1 MENKLFR
8 EKSIERISS
17 PEQLNDYLHVTNP
30 GIWIL
35 LICVIVLLAG
45 VFIWASKASV
55 ESFVTGSGRV
65 ESDVVTVTLD
75 QIPSNVKIEKGM
87 IITVGDK
94 QTSVTFVG
102 QNEDG
107 NPIAGGEVDLPDG
120 IYDAR
125 ISYNRVQILSLLF
138 N

>member
-1 MENKLFR
+1 MEKKLFR

-35 LICVIVLLAG
+35 LLCVIVLLAG
-45 VFIWASKASV
+45 VFIWASQASIESFITSTGKV
-55 ESFVTGSGRV
+55 ESGVLTV
-65 ESDVVTVTLD
+65 KLANVPSD
-75 QIPSNVKIEKGM
+75 IKIETGM
-87 IITVGDK
+87 VMTVGDK

-102 QNEDG
+102 QDDG
-107 NPIAGGEVDLPDG
+107 DTPIAGGNVDLPDG
-120 IYDAR
+120 TYETR
-125 ISYNRVQILSLLF
+125 IRYNQLQILSLLF

>member
-8 EKSIERISS
+8 EKSVERISS

-45 VFIWASKASV
+45 IFIWVSQASI
-55 ESFVTGSGRV
+55 ESFISGTGKV
-65 ESDVVTVTLD
+65 ETGVLTVTFD
-75 QIPSNVKIEKGM
+75 QIPSNVKIETGM
-87 IITVGDK
+87 IITVGGL
-94 QTSVTFVG
+94 QTPVTFVG
-102 QNEDG
+102 KNETG
-107 NPIAGGEVDLPDG
+107 NLIAGGNAELPDG
-120 IYDAR
+120 FYEAR
-125 ISYNRVQILSLLF
+125 VSYNQLQILSLLF